1 MTNETNRRAVL
12 GAVIAA
18 GATGALPSVARAASS
33 HPDAELLALASEIEA
48 ADRECEL
55 RERAINAAETVF
67 FSIRPKEPEIPTI
80 PPHAMRE
87 LIAQKLWGEIAKFSA
102 EVQKQDAALK
112 AWQEDEIPRARR
124 ELGLLAAEEAQDE
137 ADGIRLSIRDEKL
150 IPTRARTLEGLI
162 FKARY
167 AASHFKEAYDEEVM
181 CSIIDDLLAIAAGE
195 GALT

>member
-1 MTNETNRRAVL
+1 MTNATNRRAVL
-12 GAVIAA
+12 GVILAA
-18 GATGALPSVARAASS
+18 GATGALPARAASS

-55 RERAINAAETVF
+55 GERAMNAVENVF
-67 FSIRPKEPEIPTI
+67 LSIRSEKPERPTI
-80 PPHAMRE
+80 TYQAMEE
-87 LIAQKLWGEIAKFSA
+87 LIAQKRWDEITKFGA
-102 EVQKQDAALK
+102 EVRKQEAALK

-124 ELGLLAAEEAQDE
+124 ESGLLAAEEAQDD

-167 AASHFKEAYDEEVM
+167 AAGHFKEDYDEKVM
-181 CSIIDDLLAIAAGE
+181 RSIVDDLLALAEDEEAR
-195 GALT
+195 T